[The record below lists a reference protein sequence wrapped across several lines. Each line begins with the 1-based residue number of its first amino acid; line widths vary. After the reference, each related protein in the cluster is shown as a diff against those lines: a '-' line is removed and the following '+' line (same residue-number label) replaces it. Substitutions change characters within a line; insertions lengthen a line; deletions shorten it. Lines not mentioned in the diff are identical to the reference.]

1 MSYFV
6 LSHISQNFNQNDS
19 FDFVSKSRL
28 VVKWM
33 TGIKSI
39 SITKARNVQRP
50 VSPQGS
56 TLRAAIASN
65 VETDIRL
72 RSVKQMLSL
81 IRMISEKLF
90 LEQLRITFMMHL
102 CHKMFW
108 FATSFLI
115 SLHCASWRK
124 NTIFLLGSHRKW
136 WPGAKMVARGHW
148 PGKLNMVSVLS
159 LVSIKELFLSSMK
172 EQLCFCFIVWIET
185 IARPE
190 LLSCPSQALLTFPKL
205 NVTRSWQQHMSKNQC
220 EKYVRVCYII
230 SSLYKLILPS
240 LSEVKSKDEC
250 SKSSFANHSL
260 SMERIDKTA
269 ITHSAEI
276 GFCNFECKRTTP
288 VRRCD
293 FRGNIK
299 YKTET

>member
-136 WPGAKMVARGHW
+136 WPGAKMVARGQNGGQGPLAREVEH
-148 PGKLNMVSVLS
+148 GISFKLGINKRAILVFHERTTMFLFYCLDWDHSQTWIAVLS
-159 LVSIKELFLSSMK
+159 ISS
-172 EQLCFCFIVWIET
+172 FT
-185 IARPE
+185 Y
-190 LLSCPSQALLTFPKL
+190 FPKVKRYAL
-205 NVTRSWQQHMSKNQC
+205 MATAHVQKSMRKICTSLLHYFITIQTNLAEFIRSKIKGWMFKVKFCQPFTFHGKNW
-220 EKYVRVCYII
+220 
-230 SSLYKLILPS
+230 
-240 LSEVKSKDEC
+240 
-250 SKSSFANHSL
+250 
-260 SMERIDKTA
+260 
-269 ITHSAEI
+269 
-276 GFCNFECKRTTP
+276 
-288 VRRCD
+288 
-293 FRGNIK
+293 
-299 YKTET
+299 